1 MEINNQGRVGES
13 ESECECGARSSRAVW
28 RNDEAKVVE
37 AESREENRVVS
48 VGV

>member
-1 MEINNQGRVGES
+1 M
-13 ESECECGARSSRAVW
+13 VW
-28 RNDEAKVVE
+28 RNDEAEVAEVAE